1 MELTLNGKNAIVT
14 GGGSNIGRRI
24 ALTLAEE
31 GANIALFDIDETAA
45 LGVIQDAKE
54 AGASG
59 TLAAYSTDVTDR
71 QQVEASVQRVV
82 EEFGRVDIL
91 INGAGGDQQGAFL
104 EQPPELHEKLVDL
117 NYMGTVHC
125 MRTVLP
131 YMIERSYGRIVSV
144 GSDAGRMGEYH
155 EAVYSGAKAAVIAL
169 SKSLAREVGRHNVTL
184 NVVCPGLTIPEDP
197 EAVAATSMLW
207 AGEAIDFWTPERR
220 ASASRRY
227 ALRRLGTAQDV
238 ANVVVFLASDRCNF
252 VTGQTWSVSGG
263 YTMM

>member
-59 TLAAYSTDVTDR
+59 MLAVYSTDVTDR
-71 QQVEASVQRVV
+71 QQVEDSIRRVV
-82 EEFGRVDIL
+82 EEYGQVHIL
-91 INGAGGDQQGAFL
+91 VNGVGWDQMGAFL
-104 EQPPELHEKLVDL
+104 DQTPEFHDKIVDL
-117 NYMGTVHC
+117 NYMGSLRC
-125 MRTVLP
+125 MRAVLP
-131 YMIERSYGRIVSV
+131 HMVEHGYGRIVSL
-144 GSDAGRMGEYH
+144 GSDAGRMGEFH
-155 EAVYSGAKAAVIAL
+155 EAVYSGAKAAVMAL
-169 SKSLAREVGRHNVTL
+169 TKSLAREVGRHGVTL
-184 NVVCPGLTIPEDP
+184 NVVCPGLTVPEGP
-197 EAVAATSMLW
+197 EAVGTASMW
-207 AGEAIDFWTPERR
+207 AGGMVDFWTPERR
-220 ASASRRY
+220 DSASRRY
-227 ALRRLGTAQDV
+227 PLRRLGTAQDV
-238 ANVVVFLASDRCNF
+238 ANVVVFLASDRCNY